1 MQRTLV
7 SYALWVLLAGFVA
20 SMQAAEATSE
30 DAKAVVRQEEA
41 FRRSADKRPANWLV
55 STAGEFG
62 VIFNRKAD
70 GIELLSLFDLAKH
83 RQLLAEKPVPM
94 FVITMRNAESK
105 EELRLQA
112 DGGWQQV
119 RAAVDPLKGIE
130 LGWQSPNDKRLGE
143 LRVSA
148 VGAIDAAAGAIRWK
162 LSVDGVGKTW
172 SVRRAAFPQIALDA
186 TSPAFEFFYPRGSGM
201 VKHVTTN
208 SPISFGGNYPN
219 GWTTMQFMAGYD
231 AQVGTGLYCGMHDPL
246 ACTKDIF
253 GECRPDPKTVEIRFE
268 VPAENMDVGGNSYSS
283 PGESVWQLLRGD
295 WYDAAM
301 IYRGWVR
308 QNASWYPKL
317 GPEGR
322 TDTPAWMRE
331 LSVWLQTGGEPKT
344 VVPAVE
350 AFAKAIGV
358 PVGFHW
364 YCWHQ
369 TPFDNDY
376 PHYFPVRD
384 GFGEAVRDLQS
395 KAVYVM
401 PYINGRLWDT
411 RDKGNQDFEF
421 TRVALP
427 AVTKDEAGKPYI
439 ESYGSKEADGSPVK
453 LGVMCP
459 TTALWQAKVRENVLR
474 LMNEYGVKGVYI
486 DQVAAAPPVLCFDHS
501 HGHPTGGGHW
511 WVESYNAMLAAIR
524 QAKPTDRMLTTEC
537 NAEPFVKSFD
547 GYLTWHWGY
556 DGQVPAFPAV
566 YGGAVQMF
574 GRAYRGNDPLSFC
587 MRAGQQFVF
596 GEQIGWFGPEVIQ
609 NQEQAAYLKQVV
621 GLRHQFRRYFHAGEM
636 ARPPKLQGT
645 IPTVRADWMWDNP
658 GWVTTD
664 VVMTGAWI
672 SPNEHR
678 CLLLFTNVG
687 DKPITAKLHLDGA
700 AYGLSGAQIKVTAFS
715 SAGPGDSFQ
724 SPLVLDRDVTI
735 PPRSAMAWE
744 ATPAGK

>member
-1 MQRTLV
+1 
-7 SYALWVLLAGFVA
+7 
-20 SMQAAEATSE
+20 
-30 DAKAVVRQEEA
+30 
-41 FRRSADKRPANWLV
+41 
-55 STAGEFG
+55 
-62 VIFNRKAD
+62 
-70 GIELLSLFDLAKH
+70 
-83 RQLLAEKPVPM
+83 
-94 FVITMRNAESK
+94 MRNAESK
-105 EELRLQA
+105 EEVRLQA

-119 RAAVDPLKGIE
+119 RAAADPSKGIE

-148 VGAIDAAAGAIRWK
+148 VGLLDPAAGAIRWK
-162 LSVDGVGKTW
+162 LNVEGIGKPW
-172 SVRRAAFPQIALDA
+172 CVRRVVFPQISLD
-186 TSPAFEFFYPRGSGM
+186 TSSPAFEFFYPRGSGI
-201 VKHVTTN
+201 VKRGTTN
-208 SPISFGGNYPN
+208 PPISFGGNYPN
-219 GWTTMQFMAGYD
+219 GWLTMQFVAGYD
-231 AQVGTGLYCGMHDPL
+231 AQLGTGLYCGMHDPQ
-246 ACTKDIF
+246 ASTKDIF
-253 GECRPDPKTVEIRFE
+253 GECRPDNKTVEIRFD
-268 VPAENMDVGGNSYSS
+268 VPAENMDVAANRYAS
-283 PGESVWQLLRGD
+283 PGETVWQLLRGD

-322 TDTPAWMRE
+322 EDTPAWMRE

-344 VVPAVE
+344 VAPTVE
-350 AFAKAIGV
+350 AFAKAIAV

-369 TPFDNDY
+369 SPFDNDY

-384 GFGEAVRDLQS
+384 GFGDSVRDLQS
-395 KAVYVM
+395 KGVYVM

-411 RDKGNQDFEF
+411 RDKGNQDYEF

-427 AVTKDEAGKPYI
+427 AATKDEAGKPCI
-439 ESYGSKEADGSPVK
+439 ESYGSKEADGSPVQ

-486 DQVAAAPPVLCFDHS
+486 DQVAAASPVLCFDHS

-524 QAKPTDRMLTTEC
+524 QAKPADRMLTTEC
-537 NAEPFVKSFD
+537 NAEPFIKSFD

-556 DGQVPAFPAV
+556 DGQVAAFPAV
-566 YGGAVQMF
+566 YGGTVQMF
-574 GRAYRGNDPLSFC
+574 GRAYRGNDVLSFC

-609 NQEQAAYLKQVV
+609 NPEQAAYLKQVV

-658 GWVTTD
+658 GWVTTEA
-664 VVMTGAWI
+664 VMTGAWTL
-672 SPNEHR
+672 PKEHR
-678 CLLLFTNVG
+678 CLLLFTNVS
-687 DKPITAKLHLDGA
+687 DKPITAKLHLDAA
-700 AYGLSGAQIKVTAFS
+700 AYGVSGAQVKVASIT
-715 SAGPGDSFQ
+715 SAGPGESFQ
-724 SPLVLDRDVTI
+724 SASVFDRDITI
-735 PPRSAMAWE
+735 PPRSAIVWE
-744 ATPAGK
+744 LTPTGQ